1 MVLICFDTVQKNA
14 KESPESQG
22 KENQGVLSL
31 DAFSYLWPFQCW
43 QASEDSTEAV
53 ARQRAQAAAEAV
65 QAVAQAIPL
74 PKVALRLFQEI
85 CPCVPCVLQLALLA
99 IQIAFTGAKDIQKIG
114 FLVLICF
121 DTVQK
126 NAKENPESQ
135 GKENQGVLSL
145 DAFSY
150 LWPFQCWQAS
160 EDSTEAVARQRAQAA
175 AEAVQAV
182 AQAIPLP
189 KVALRLFQEIRPFLL
204 G

>member
-1 MVLICFDTVQKNA
+1 M
-14 KESPESQG
+14 
-22 KENQGVLSL
+22 
-31 DAFSYLWPFQCW
+31 
-43 QASEDSTEAV
+43 

-126 NAKENPESQ
+126 NAKATPRITRQ
-135 GKENQGVLSL
+135 GEPRGSVTRCL
-145 DAFSY
+145 
-150 LWPFQCWQAS
+150 
-160 EDSTEAVARQRAQAA
+160 
-175 AEAVQAV
+175 
-182 AQAIPLP
+182 
-189 KVALRLFQEIRPFLL
+189 
-204 G
+204 